1 MNYVAPIYRINN
13 VDANNMIHGFDEHT
27 LITWEHLLM
36 IDHAYH
42 CDDDDYCGGLSFINR
57 IIKKIGFRHPDW
69 DAGELRDYIESVH
82 PENKVD
88 AYTEIIKDMLQLY
101 VDIEYYGL

>member
-1 MNYVAPIYRINN
+1 MLNT
-13 VDANNMIHGFDEHT
+13 MDEDS

-42 CDDDDYCGGLSFINR
+42 CDDTDYCGGLSFINR

-69 DAGELRDYIESVH
+69 NADEIREYIESLH
-82 PENKVD
+82 PDNKGD
-88 AYTEIIKDMLQLY
+88 AYIEIIQDMLRLY
-101 VDIEYYGL
+101 EDIVYYGL

>member
-1 MNYVAPIYRINN
+1 
-13 VDANNMIHGFDEHT
+13 MIHEFDEHT

-42 CDDDDYCGGLSFINR
+42 CDDDDYGGGLSFINR

-69 DAGELRDYIESVH
+69 NAGELRDYIESLH
-82 PENKVD
+82 PDNKVD